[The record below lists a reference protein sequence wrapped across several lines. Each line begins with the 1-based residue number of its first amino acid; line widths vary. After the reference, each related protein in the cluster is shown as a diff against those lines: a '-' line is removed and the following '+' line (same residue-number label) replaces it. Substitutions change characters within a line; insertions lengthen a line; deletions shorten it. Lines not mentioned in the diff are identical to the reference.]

1 MRKIGLIVVTLL
13 EGCMVSSGIRP
24 LRPREI
30 ASAPYHEGGRES
42 FVGSLMYEGGCL
54 LFDGEN
60 GSPRLLPI
68 WPIGTKFEE
77 SLVTFHQP
85 AKSDQRLV
93 IGEEIRLD
101 GEFDRLGRARS
112 AHFRAVPAAMRAGQ
126 ALLRLESRPRQLSFA
141 TKD

>member
-13 EGCMVSSGIRP
+13 EGCMVSSGICP

-77 SLVTFHQP
+77 LLVTFHQP

-101 GEFDRLGRARS
+101 GEPTDGSALDPRIFAPFQQQCGRAKPFFVS
-112 AHFRAVPAAMRAGQ
+112 GLAPAN
-126 ALLRLESRPRQLSFA
+126 
-141 TKD
+141 